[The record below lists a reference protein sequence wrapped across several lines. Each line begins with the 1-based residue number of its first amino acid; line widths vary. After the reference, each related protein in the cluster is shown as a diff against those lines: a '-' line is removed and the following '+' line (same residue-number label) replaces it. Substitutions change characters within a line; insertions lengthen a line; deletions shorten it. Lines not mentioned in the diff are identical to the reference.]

1 MKTKR
6 LEGRDEA
13 ILEPEL
19 PIVDAHHHLFDL
31 PNNRYMLDEYL
42 EDVGAGHRIVASVYC
57 ETQAF
62 SRKEG
67 PEVLRP
73 LGEVEFANGVAAM
86 TAGGRY
92 GECRVNAAIVGHA
105 NLTLGSQVGELL
117 DRCTEV
123 AQERFRG
130 IRHVT
135 LDYPNDKPFRFIM
148 TYRPPAGVLDT
159 PGFPLGLAELDKR
172 GLTYDAAI
180 YDPSLPKLAKM
191 IDRFPNLSVILNH
204 MGSPVGV
211 DMDAD
216 EKAEM
221 FKTWAVNLK
230 EIAKR
235 PNVTCKI
242 GGLGMPIFGFGFEE
256 REGVV
261 GYLELAEAWRPYVE
275 TAIEVFGADRCM
287 MESNFPPD
295 GRSGGYVPTWN
306 AYKHILRNYSSTE
319 KTALFSGTATR
330 IYRLELPV
338 LT

>member
-13 ILEPEL
+13 ILEPDL
-19 PIVDAHHHLFDL
+19 PIVDAHFHLFDL
-31 PNNRYMLDEYL
+31 PNNRYMPDDYL

-62 SRKEG
+62 SRKDG

-73 LGEVEFANGVAAM
+73 LGEVEFANGIAAM
-86 TAGGRY
+86 TATGRY
-92 GECRVNAAIVGHA
+92 GECRVNAGIVGHA
-105 NLTLGSQVGELL
+105 NLTHGSKVGELL
-117 DRCTEV
+117 DRCM
-123 AQERFRG
+123 AAAPERYRG

-135 LDYPNDKPFRFIM
+135 LDYPDERPYQFIM

-159 PGFPLGLAELDKR
+159 PGFPLGLAELDRR

-180 YDPSLPKLAKM
+180 YNPSLPKLAKM

-204 MGSPVGV
+204 VGSPVCV
-211 DMDAD
+211 DMEAD

-221 FKTWAVNLK
+221 FRTWTADLK
-230 EIAKR
+230 EIARR

-242 GGLGMPIFGFGFEE
+242 GGFGMPIFGFRFEQ
-256 REGVV
+256 REDVI
-261 GYLELAEAWRPYVE
+261 GYRELADAWRPYVE
-275 TAIEVFGADRCM
+275 TAIEAFGPDRCM

-295 GRSGGYVPTWN
+295 GRSSGYVPTWN
-306 AYKHILRNYSSTE
+306 AYKHILRDYSAAE
-319 KTALFSGTATR
+319 KAALFSGTATR
-330 IYRLELPV
+330 VYRLELPV
-338 LT
+338 S